1 MKVGDIVNAKIAKL
15 YDFNNRRGQFQMKR
29 FLHVG
34 CGPNTKNQTTNGF
47 QKNVWEEVRFDIDES
62 VNPDIVGS
70 ITDMTCFDSFSYD
83 AIFSSH
89 NIEHL
94 HAHEVAVALSEFFRV
109 INKDGFVV
117 ITCPDLQ
124 SVCQLVADNKLTDTA
139 YISPAG
145 AITPLD
151 ILYGHRRSIASGNLY
166 MAHKCGFTAKVLTT
180 SLAAAGF
187 QTVALKRR
195 PNHFDL
201 WALATKTKTNRAIS
215 EGLCKEH
222 FPS

>member
-1 MKVGDIVNAKIAKL
+1 
-15 YDFNNRRGQFQMKR
+15 MKR

-34 CGPNTKNQTTNGF
+34 CSSNTKSQTTKGF
-47 QKNVWEEVRFDIDES
+47 QKDYWQEVRFDIDES

-70 ITDMTCFDSFSYD
+70 ITDMTYFDSFSFD

-94 HAHEVAVALSEFFRV
+94 HAHEVTIALSEFFRV

-124 SVCQLVADNKLTDTA
+124 SVCQLVADDKLTDTA
-139 YISPAG
+139 YTSPAG
-145 AITPLD
+145 PITPLD
-151 ILYGHRRSIASGNLY
+151 ILYGHRQSIASGNLY
-166 MAHKCGFTAKVLTT
+166 MAHKCGFTVKVLTS
-180 SLAAAGF
+180 SLVAAGF
-187 QTVALKRR
+187 QTVAFKRR
-195 PNHFDL
+195 PNYFDL
-201 WALATKTKTNRAIS
+201 WTLATKMKTDSALL
-215 EGLCKEH
+215 EELCKQH